1 KMSIKSILQ
10 KKGDV
15 VFQIQPDKPLCDCI
29 KLLNVKRVGA
39 LMVIDKDNNIHGI
52 ISERDILHAAFDVK
66 GQMCDMLVSDIMTP
80 NDKLI
85 TATMEDKIEA
95 IMESMTNN
103 KIRHIP
109 IMNNEKLLGIVS
121 IGDIVKTLLDVAV
134 TENKHMKNYISGGY

>member
-1 KMSIKSILQ
+1 MSTKSILQ

-15 VFQIQPDKPLCDCI
+15 VFQIQPDKHLCDCI
-29 KLLNVKRVGA
+29 KLLNAKRIGA

-52 ISERDILHAAFDVK
+52 VSERDILRTAFDAK

-80 NDKLI
+80 KAKLI
-85 TATMEDKIEA
+85 TATMEDKIEV

-109 IMNNEKLLGIVS
+109 IMDNEKLLGIVS

-134 TENKHMKNYISGGY
+134 TENKHMKDYISGGY